1 MKYFA
6 SYHTDVGITK
16 KTNQDSF
23 AIKIVEINRE
33 VVAFAVVCDGMGGLE
48 KGELA
53 SKEVVYAF
61 CDWFENVL
69 YEDIANRRFEPER
82 LKGQWSE
89 IINQQNV
96 KLGKYGKE
104 NNFML
109 GTTVTAIL
117 MYKEKY
123 YITHVG
129 DSRVYQLTDTVNI
142 LTTDHT
148 LVAREVAAGRLTPR
162 QALVDPRRSILLQC
176 VGASEVVK
184 PEFLTGKV
192 KKDTTYMICSDGFRH
207 KISESEILENLG
219 QRLSINE
226 SVMHRA
232 CVNLVETVKKRKEND
247 NVTVV
252 LIKAV

>member
-1 MKYFA
+1 M
-6 SYHTDVGITK
+6 
-16 KTNQDSF
+16 
-23 AIKIVEINRE
+23 
-33 VVAFAVVCDGMGGLE
+33 
-48 KGELA
+48 
-53 SKEVVYAF
+53 
-61 CDWFENVL
+61 L

-89 IINQQNV
+89 IINQQNI